1 MRLTGS
7 LLLGSEFTKL
17 TCIQI
22 SLEPRNND
30 YESIT
35 FSTTP
40 SGHTISYVWEIIF
53 HFQVRWHIRKYPESV
68 NVGPT
73 TAEPIHIAF
82 TLHGQFVVL
91 RMKTM
96 FKSMFYYAG
105 LFKHNQTICAAYENP
120 TSTNLCPIS
129 KSLLP
134 RPAFVF
140 HFICDEETEL
150 TVNQM
155 MSEWKLS
162 NVQWFFHSSWPHLV
176 SIRSTV
182 NARHCSNT
190 LRQKFTC

>member
-1 MRLTGS
+1 
-7 LLLGSEFTKL
+7 
-17 TCIQI
+17 
-22 SLEPRNND
+22 
-30 YESIT
+30 
-35 FSTTP
+35 
-40 SGHTISYVWEIIF
+40 
-53 HFQVRWHIRKYPESV
+53 
-68 NVGPT
+68 
-73 TAEPIHIAF
+73 
-82 TLHGQFVVL
+82 
-91 RMKTM
+91 M

-190 LRQKFTC
+190 LRQKFTCWRLLTSNSLKHFSTIKITSTTAHLHLGMGFLFLSWLSHASTSRKLQHISRGNPFTGDNRYSTLKHGIQQSITVYLTTVHHKM